1 MMANEITQQR
11 PERAVTE
18 RSARETQAGAGP
30 AITAALN
37 PLRAALRDLS
47 TVTER
52 GRVTEVL
59 GTLVKATGVQVQ
71 VGELCELRS
80 RHNVPLRAEVVGF
93 RGSGAILTPFGD
105 ISGLSNETEVIAT
118 HRRFSIATGPGL
130 LGRVLD
136 GFGNPMDGRGPL
148 EGGRSAPVDADPPAP
163 LLRKPIEQV
172 CETGIRVVDALLTV
186 GQGQRM
192 AVVAPVGVG
201 KTTLMGM
208 LARGTRAEVNV
219 VALIGERGREVVE
232 FVERTLGPEGLKRS
246 VVVVTTADRPAVERA
261 KCAQVATA
269 IAEGFRREGKHVLLL
284 VDSITRY
291 ARALREI
298 GLASGEAPTRRGFP
312 PSVFAAL
319 PRLLERAGNDDRG
332 AITAFYT
339 LLLEGD
345 EEGDP
350 IAEEVRSLLDGHLQ
364 LSRTQAQAGQFPA
377 IDVLGSLSRV
387 MPSITPPGQQKA
399 SARVRGWLAKY
410 RDIELLLQMG
420 EYQKGADSEADE
432 AIAHMPRLRKFLYQ
446 SPDELTSAKAANEAL
461 LGLVGGSGSG

>member
-1 MMANEITQQR
+1 M
-11 PERAVTE
+11 
-18 RSARETQAGAGP
+18 AGAGLTPTRIEP
-30 AITAALN
+30 AAAIGAALE

-47 TVTER
+47 TIEER

-59 GTLVKATGVQVQ
+59 GTLVRAVGVQVQ

-80 RHNVPLRAEVVGF
+80 RQNKTLRAEVLGF
-93 RGSGAILTPFGD
+93 RGNSAILTPFGA
-105 ISGLSNETEVIAT
+105 ISGLSSETEVIAT
-118 HRRFSIATGPGL
+118 HRRFTVPTGPGL

-136 GFGNPMDGRGPL
+136 GFGHPIDGRGPL
-148 EGGRSAPVDADPPAP
+148 AGGKQELVDADPPGA
-163 LLRKPIEQV
+163 LLRKPISKI
-172 CETGIRVVDALLTV
+172 CETGIRVIDTLLTV
-186 GQGQRM
+186 GQGQRV

-208 LARGTRAEVNV
+208 LGRGTRADVNV
-219 VALIGERGREVVE
+219 VALIGERGREVME
-232 FVERTLGPEGLKRS
+232 FIDRTLGPEGLKRS

-269 IAEGFRREGKHVLLL
+269 IAEGFRKEGKHVLLL

-332 AITAFYT
+332 TITAFYT
-339 LLLEGD
+339 LLIEGD
-345 EEGDP
+345 EEADP
-350 IAEEVRSLLDGHLQ
+350 IGEEVRSLLDGHLQ
-364 LSRTQAQAGQFPA
+364 LSRAQAQAGQFPA
-377 IDVLGSLSRV
+377 IDVLASLSRV
-387 MPSITPPGQQKA
+387 MSAITPAVQQKA
-399 SARVRGWLAKY
+399 AARVRSWLAKY

-420 EYQKGADSEADE
+420 EYQKGADAEADE
-432 AIAHMPRLRKFLYQ
+432 AIAQMPALRKFLQ
-446 SPDELTSAKAANEAL
+446 QPPDEFTLRQEANHEL
-461 LGLVGGSGSG
+461 LALVGESEDG

>member
-1 MMANEITQQR
+1 M
-11 PERAVTE
+11 
-18 RSARETQAGAGP
+18 AGAGLTP
-30 AITAALN
+30 ARIEPAAAIGAALD

-47 TVTER
+47 TIEER

-59 GTLVKATGVQVQ
+59 GTLVKAVGVQVR

-80 RHNVPLRAEVVGF
+80 RQSKALRAEVVGF
-93 RGSGAILTPFGD
+93 RGNSAILTPFGD
-105 ISGLSNETEVIAT
+105 ISGLSSETEVIAT
-118 HRRFSIATGPGL
+118 HRRFTVPTGPGL

-136 GFGNPMDGRGPL
+136 GFGNPIDGRGPL
-148 EGGRSAPVDADPPAP
+148 GSGKQELVDADPPAA
-163 LLRKPIEQV
+163 LLRKPIARV
-172 CETGIRVVDALLTV
+172 CETGIRVIDTLLTV
-186 GQGQRM
+186 GQGQRV

-208 LARGTRAEVNV
+208 LGRGTRADVNV
-219 VALIGERGREVVE
+219 VALIGERGREVME
-232 FVERTLGPEGLKRS
+232 FIDRTLGPEGLKRS

-269 IAEGFRREGKHVLLL
+269 IAEGFRKEGKHVLLL

-332 AITAFYT
+332 TITAFYT
-339 LLLEGD
+339 LLIEGD
-345 EEGDP
+345 EEADP

-364 LSRTQAQAGQFPA
+364 LSRAQAQANQFPA
-377 IDVLGSLSRV
+377 IDVLASLSRV
-387 MPSITPPGQQKA
+387 MSAITPAVQQKA
-399 SARVRGWLAKY
+399 AARVRGWLAKY

-420 EYQKGADSEADE
+420 EYQKGADAEVDE
-432 AIAHMPRLRKFLYQ
+432 AIARMPALRKFLQ
-446 SPDELTSAKAANEAL
+446 QPSDEFTVPQEANHAL
-461 LGLVGGSGSG
+461 LALVGESEDG